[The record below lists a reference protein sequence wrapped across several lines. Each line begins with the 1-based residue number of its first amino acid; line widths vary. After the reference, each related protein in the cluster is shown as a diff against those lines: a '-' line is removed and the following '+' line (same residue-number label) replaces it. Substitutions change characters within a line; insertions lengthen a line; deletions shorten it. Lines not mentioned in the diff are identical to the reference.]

1 MEALKFFRYLRGKS
15 QFQLS
20 LDAEIPSYRL
30 SRLENG
36 KVAPSNEELA
46 RLAQAL
52 DIPPEQLTRQIT
64 EDMLLCSQ

>member
-36 KVAPSNEELA
+36 KAAPSDEELA

-64 EDMLLCSQ
+64 EDLLCSQ